1 MDVDLERAQPR
12 RPWRDGC
19 NFFRVLALLLVVCL
33 ELCRVTLAYFNKRL
47 GGLILDCLLN
57 LVVYPMCVA
66 STFQYRTPSR

>member
-1 MDVDLERAQPR
+1 MEVDLERAQRR

-19 NFFRVLALLLVVCL
+19 NFFRVLTLLLVICL

-47 GGLILDCLLN
+47 GGFILDCLLN

-66 STFQYRTPSR
+66 SISQYRILSR